1 MHIYRKRISKEQ
13 KFNILSDHFEKG
25 TPISELARLNG
36 INPVTLYQWKRLMS
50 DKKENPNEENNL
62 DEIKAELEKLRS
74 ENKNLTKALGQLTL
88 DNQCLKDVTAF
99 LKKKYHNHLLEQQ
112 KNSSKKKG

>member
-1 MHIYRKRISKEQ
+1 MQIYRKRITKEQ
-13 KFNILSDHFEKG
+13 KFNILSDHYEKG
-25 TPISELARLNG
+25 IPISELARLHG
-36 INPVTLYQWKRLMS
+36 ITPVTLYQWKRLMG
-50 DKKENPNEENNL
+50 DEKENTSEINL
-62 DEIKAELEKLRS
+62 DELKAELEKLRS
-74 ENKNLTKALGQLTL
+74 ENKKLTKALGELTL

>member
-1 MHIYRKRISKEQ
+1 MQIYRKRITKEQ
-13 KFNILSDHFEKG
+13 KFNILTDHFKNG

-36 INPVTLYQWKRLMS
+36 IHPVTLYQWKRLMG
-50 DKKENPNEENNL
+50 DKKENSPVDKNL

-74 ENKNLTKALGQLTL
+74 ENKKLTKALGELTL
-88 DNQCLKDVTAF
+88 DHQCLKDVNEF